1 MLTATAR
8 KSLRDLTRRK
18 ARASFTALTLALAVA
33 SLGIFAVPSLLDGAM
48 QEEVA
53 RSRQPDVTLT
63 LRPLPLSDAQLA
75 ALERLPNVEAI
86 EPRALFAT
94 QVWVGGRRERAIV
107 VGVDDFARQ
116 RADLVS
122 LDQGRTPGD
131 NTLLSDQANDGKG
144 FTGTSARLLSLGG
157 VQALR
162 VTGIGHNLTGGED
175 DPTNDWITFYAT
187 TATVERLSGVRGY
200 SSLAVRLRDG
210 HRAAAER
217 SVVAIRDELRAST
230 GFAAFDDL
238 PVYLEPGDYP
248 GRENVE
254 SLAGLLNIVTLLAVL
269 SALVLV
275 SSTMTTLIGEQ
286 TGEIAAMKAI
296 GARRRDIRRLYLR
309 TALLLGLAGAIVG
322 AALGVVLANALAGFL
337 GSLLYVDVGFGI
349 SVPVVI
355 VSLVL
360 GVAGPALAALP
371 AIRRATR
378 LPLAEALSAGRSEL
392 GGQGPLD
399 SLLRRVRGLPRSA
412 QIGLRGVARRPR
424 RTAATIA
431 QVALAVATL
440 LSMLS
445 LGAGVATTTRGWF
458 DDNHFDIWAQSVAS
472 EPFSVETDR
481 VIRATDGVRDAQ
493 GWVQNAARV
502 DGRAVA
508 AWGLPAQ
515 PRFATRMQ
523 DGRWFTDGEGR
534 VAVLGRT
541 LAKATGTAVGDRIRL
556 DTSAGPATFRVIGVS
571 GNQAENGDVV
581 FVPVAALQ
589 SVLGLGDA
597 VNSYWITTTRP
608 DHALID
614 RTTTRLEDALAGR
627 GHQVLT
633 TVIYDARE
641 KQVAAN
647 ATLTTMI
654 TLLGLLLVA
663 ISMVALI
670 NTITM
675 AVLERT
681 REIGILR
688 SVGARAR
695 DVRRIF
701 ATEGL
706 ILAVAG
712 WAVGVPLGYGL
723 ARAIGW
729 AVGEAVG
736 LDVAFEFPPAYV
748 AVALAGT
755 VLLSLATM
763 LAPLRRAVQLKPGDA
778 LRHT

>member
-1 MLTATAR
+1 M
-8 KSLRDLTRRK
+8 
-18 ARASFTALTLALAVA
+18 
-33 SLGIFAVPSLLDGAM
+33 
-48 QEEVA
+48 
-53 RSRQPDVTLT
+53 
-63 LRPLPLSDAQLA
+63 
-75 ALERLPNVEAI
+75 
-86 EPRALFAT
+86 FAT
-94 QVWVGGRRERAIV
+94 RVWVGGRRERAIV
-107 VGVDDFARQ
+107 VGVDDFSRQ

-122 LDQGRTPGD
+122 IDSGRTPGAD
-131 NTLLSDQANDGKG
+131 ALLSDQANDGKG
-144 FTGTSARLLSLGG
+144 FTGASVRLLTPGG
-157 VQALR
+157 EHALPVSGVGR
-162 VTGIGHNLTGGED
+162 NLTGGED

-200 SSLAVRLRDG
+200 TSLALRLRDG
-210 HRAAAER
+210 HHAAAER
-217 SVVAIRDELRAST
+217 TVAAVRDQLRATT
-230 GFAAFDDL
+230 GFVAFDDL

-248 GRENVE
+248 GKADVE

-269 SALVLV
+269 SALVLI

-309 TALLLGLAGAIVG
+309 TALLLGAIGAVAG
-322 AALGVVLANALAGFL
+322 AALGVLLANALAGFL
-337 GSLLYVDVGFGI
+337 ASMLYADAGFGVSI
-349 SVPVVI
+349 PI
-355 VSLVL
+355 ILASLVL
-360 GVAGPALAALP
+360 GIAGPAVAALP

-378 LPLAEALSAGRSEL
+378 LPLAEALSAGASEL

-399 SLLRRVRGLPRSA
+399 GLLRRVRMLPRSV

-424 RTAATIA
+424 RAAATIA

-440 LSMLS
+440 LAMLS

-472 EPFSVETDR
+472 EPFSADTAR
-481 VIRATDGVRDAQ
+481 VIRGTQGVRDAQ

-508 AWGLPAQ
+508 AWGVPSR
-515 PRFATRMQ
+515 PPFETRML
-523 DGRWFTDGEGR
+523 DGRWFTDDEGR

-541 LAKATGTAVGDRIRL
+541 LAKATGKGVGDRIRL
-556 DTSAGPATFRVIGVS
+556 DTSGGPATFRVIGLS

-597 VNSYWITTTRP
+597 VNSYWITTTSA
-608 DHALID
+608 DHDLID
-614 RTTTRLEDALAGR
+614 RTTTRLEDVLAGR

-641 KQVAAN
+641 QQVAAN

-695 DVRRIF
+695 EIRRIF

-706 ILAVAG
+706 VLALAG

-729 AVGEAVG
+729 AAGEAVG
-736 LDVAFEFPPAYV
+736 LDFAFEFPLAFV

-755 VLLSLATM
+755 VVLALAVM
-763 LAPLRRAVQLKPGDA
+763 LAPLRRAVHLKPGEA
-778 LRHT
+778 LRHV